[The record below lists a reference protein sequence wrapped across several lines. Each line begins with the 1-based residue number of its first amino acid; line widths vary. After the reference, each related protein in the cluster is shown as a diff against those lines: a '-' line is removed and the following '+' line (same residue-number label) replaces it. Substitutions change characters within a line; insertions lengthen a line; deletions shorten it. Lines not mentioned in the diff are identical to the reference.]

1 MIPYGKQDI
10 NRQDIDAVI
19 DVLKSDY
26 LTQGPVIPEFE
37 KAVAAQVAADYAVAV
52 NSATSALHIA
62 CLALGVNKEDEV
74 WTSAIS
80 FVASANCALYCGASI
95 DFIDIDIRTNNISV
109 SKLTEKLHYYKKNNK
124 PLPKVVISVHMAG
137 HSCDM
142 ASIYNLSQEY
152 GFKVIEDAS
161 HAIGASYNGQAV
173 GCCRY
178 SDITIFSFHPVKI
191 ITTAEGG
198 MATTNDAKLLEKM
211 CLLRSHGI
219 TRNVKLLTKKN
230 EGPWYYEQQLL
241 GFNYRLTELQGALGV
256 SQLCRLH
263 EFIEY
268 RTGVAKYYLSQLND
282 LPIELPL
289 ISEECQS
296 SWHLFIVKLQLNK
309 IRKSHRQVFNELRN
323 LDIGI
328 NLHYIPIYYQPYYQS
343 MGFSIGYCEAAEEYY
358 NRAISIPIYHGM
370 TIQDQDTVINS
381 LREVLS

>member
-19 DVLKSDY
+19 EVLRSDY

-37 KAVAAQVAADYAVAV
+37 KAVATQVTAKYAVAV

-62 CLALGVNKEDEV
+62 CLALGVKKEDEV

-80 FVASANCALYCGASI
+80 FVASANCALYCGASV
-95 DFIDIDIRTNNISV
+95 DFIDIDIRTNNMSV
-109 SKLTEKLHYYKKNNK
+109 SKLAEKLNYYKKNNK
-124 PLPKVVISVHMAG
+124 PLPKVVIPVHMAG

-142 ASIYNLSQEY
+142 SSIYNLGQEY
-152 GFKVIEDAS
+152 GFKIIEDAS

-173 GCCRY
+173 GCCGY
-178 SDITIFSFHPVKI
+178 SDITVFSFHPVKI

-198 MATTNDAKLLEKM
+198 IATTNDASLFEKM

-219 TRNVKLLTKKN
+219 TRDEKLLIKKN

-241 GFNYRLTELQGALGV
+241 GFNYRLTELQGALGL

-263 EFIEY
+263 DFIEY
-268 RTGVAKYYLSQLND
+268 RKGIAKYYLSQLND
-282 LPIELPL
+282 LPIELPVTL
-289 ISEECQS
+289 AESQS

-309 IRKSHRQVFNELRN
+309 ISKSHRQVFNELRD

-328 NLHYIPIYYQPYYQS
+328 NLHYIPIYYQPYYQT
-343 MGFSIGYCEAAEEYY
+343 MGFTPGYCDAAEDYY
-358 NRAISIPIYHGM
+358 TRAISIPIYHGM
-370 TIQDQDTVINS
+370 TIIDQDTVINS